1 MVRNRKPGFISA
13 GALAL
18 LFTGLAVSVS
28 LGRGLQEAAR
38 ASAEDVQAI
47 RAALVFEDRLIRAD
61 LGKAANP
68 WSQGSHR
75 VTIEAGETGGWF
87 IRWWDRQKLREE
99 RWVSGAA
106 SY

>member
-38 ASAEDVQAI
+38 ASAEDVQA
-47 RAALVFEDRLIRAD
+47 IRAD